1 VRQVVTVE
9 AGRMAVR
16 ESEVP
21 EPGDGDALLRVE
33 AIGLCGSDY
42 HLFDGTHPYARF
54 PQVQGHEFTGIV
66 ERLPRDYAGGL
77 GPGDRVV
84 AEPLLWCGTCFACRR
99 GRTNCCESLAV
110 MGAHVPGGLTDYAAL
125 PADRLHPTG
134 DLPALVA
141 VLAEPFSIGLHA
153 VRRGQVGAG
162 DQVLVVG
169 AGPIGLTATLSAVD
183 AGAQVLVADRIPSR
197 LEAARRFGAAVV
209 VDTSSED
216 LARAVAS
223 FTGGAGVAVAVEA
236 TGVPSLVRTAV
247 DVVAQSGTVVVVGI
261 SLADVA
267 IPVSEF
273 SRKEIS
279 LLGARNSAGE
289 FPAAIDL
296 ISRHAGVVASLV
308 THVFGLDETPAAI
321 EFAMAHPAEVEKVVI
336 TTGAAEG
343 AGVAERSAAARLTA
357 PRRA

>member
-16 ESEVP
+16 ESPVP
-21 EPGDGDALLRVE
+21 EPGDGEALLRVE
-33 AIGLCGSDY
+33 AVGLCGSDY

-66 ERLPRDYAGGL
+66 ERLPRGYEGL
-77 GPGDRVV
+77 IGPGDRVAV
-84 AEPLLWCGTCFACRR
+84 EPLLWCGRCFACRR

-110 MGAHVPGGLTDYAAL
+110 MGAHVAGGLADYVAL
-125 PADRLHPTG
+125 PAERLHATG
-134 DLPALVA
+134 SLPALVA

-153 VRRGQVGAG
+153 VRRGQVVE
-162 DQVLVVG
+162 DDRVLVVG
-169 AGPIGLTATLSAVD
+169 AGPIGLTAALSAVD
-183 AGAQVLVADRIPSR
+183 AGAQVLVADRLGSR
-197 LEAARRFGAAVV
+197 LEAAKRLGAAVV
-209 VDTSSED
+209 VDTSVED
-216 LARAVAS
+216 LAGAVAD
-223 FTGGAGVAVAVEA
+223 FTGGTGVAVAVEA

-261 SLADVA
+261 SQADVA
-267 IPVSEF
+267 VPVSEF

-296 ISRHAGVVASLV
+296 ISRHAEVAASLV

-336 TTGAAEG
+336 TTGAEPPPD
-343 AGVAERSAAARLTA
+343 VASQVA
-357 PRRA
+357 PRRD